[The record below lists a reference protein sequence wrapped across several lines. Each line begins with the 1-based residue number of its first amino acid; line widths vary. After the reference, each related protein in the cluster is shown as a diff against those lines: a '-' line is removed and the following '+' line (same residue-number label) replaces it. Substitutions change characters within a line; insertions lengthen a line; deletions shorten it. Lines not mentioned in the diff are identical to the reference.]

1 MAERETGTV
10 KWFNDAKGYGF
21 IQRASGADVFVHYQ
35 AIRGEG
41 HRSLAEGQQVEFS
54 VYMENPKSD
63 LTGFRITDGV
73 YKDVVYTYGK
83 VQPIEENDKLRL
95 KFEYNIVENPS
106 GVDTEDKNFINVI
119 GDILTIEVE
128 KDGNSRENRTDSAQ
142 KSNT

>member
-1 MAERETGTV
+1 METPNYT
-10 KWFNDAKGYGF
+10 
-21 IQRASGADVFVHYQ
+21 
-35 AIRGEG
+35 
-41 HRSLAEGQQVEFS
+41 
-54 VYMENPKSD
+54 YMENPKSD

-83 VQPIEENDKLRL
+83 VQPVEENDKLRL
-95 KFEYNIVENPS
+95 KFEYNVVENPS